1 MTTPATSTVPPK
13 RESGVSINADGTEYK
28 LEFILFNNHGEA
40 RFIGSNC
47 FEGVTFETYQTSP
60 FLMGSLIVVNE
71 SNMDSLNKL
80 NFKSPVSNIN
90 EYGDGGLFLKIK
102 ITFVDRSNKIVT
114 LMDKFFVVKSKI
126 DTVQNN
132 SKQTVYYFVDII
144 FNHLNNK
151 RQSWSTDLIGQGLP
165 GHQSY
170 GNQTVNSGLALKHLL
185 ETFTGQKDIIDEAN
199 WDFGSGKI
207 YYTLPAN
214 VSALVGISEILK
226 TYVSSDSCAGVF
238 TYYNGKFQLKSLKK
252 HITELYNKE
261 PGFDSVGERVL
272 DEIKI
277 SNSLAAVF
285 KIETNDTQQQYS
297 NKSTVD
303 LFGKYFN
310 YIPIGLQ
317 DIKLKDIQPDSTIN
331 KLAKNEVIQFNSKS
345 KQLTIHSDQGT
356 INRVE
361 EVTGLETLPDG
372 KDSKINIDSNKEYN
386 IKNKMFVLSH
396 EDSTRHLGTI
406 KLQKDLFSNL
416 TKASFTTTG
425 NINFNANKFL
435 YMTIDLS
442 SKNKF
447 AEKLP
452 GFWYITK
459 NITTLSKGKFVSS
472 IECVKL
478 DKPK

>member
-1 MTTPATSTVPPK
+1 MTTPATSTVSPK
-13 RESGVSINADGTEYK
+13 KDSGVSINANGTEYK
-28 LEFILFNNHGEA
+28 LESILFNNRGEA

-47 FEGVTFETYQTSP
+47 FEGLTFETYQTSP

-90 EYGDGGLFLKIK
+90 EYGDGNLFLKIK

-126 DTVQNN
+126 NTVQNN
-132 SKQTVYYFVDII
+132 NKQTAYYFVDVI

-151 RQSWSTDLIGQGLP
+151 RQSWSTNLLNQKNTINQYGQ
-165 GHQSY
+165 QAVS
-170 GNQTVNSGLALKHLL
+170 SGKALKNLL

-199 WDFGSGKI
+199 WDNGLGKI

-214 VSALVGISEILK
+214 VSALVAISEILK
-226 TYVSSDSCAGVF
+226 TYVSSDSSAGVF

-252 HITELYNKE
+252 HITELYDKNSSK
-261 PGFDSVGERVL
+261 
-272 DEIKI
+272 IKI

-297 NKSTVD
+297 NKSTGD
-303 LFGKYFN
+303 LFGKYFD
-310 YIPIGLQ
+310 YIPISLQ
-317 DIKLKDIQPDSTIN
+317 DIRLRDIQPDSTIN
-331 KLAKNEVIQFNSKS
+331 KLAKNEVIQFNIKS
-345 KQLTIHSDQGT
+345 KKLTIHSDQGT

-372 KDSKINIDSNKEYN
+372 NDSKINIDSNEDYN
-386 IKNKMFVLSH
+386 IKKKMFILSH

-416 TKASFTTTG
+416 TKASFNTTG

-435 YMTIDLS
+435 YMTIDLR

-459 NITTLSKGKFVSS
+459 NLTTLSKGTFDSS

>member
-1 MTTPATSTVPPK
+1 MTTPATSTVSPK
-13 RESGVSINADGTEYK
+13 KESGVSINANGTEYK
-28 LEFILFNNHGEA
+28 LESILFNKRGEA

-47 FEGVTFETYQTSP
+47 FEGLTFETHQTSP
-60 FLMGSLIVVNE
+60 FLMGSLIAVNE

-90 EYGDGGLFLKIK
+90 EYGDGSLFLKIK
-102 ITFVDRSNKIVT
+102 ITFVDRSNKTIT
-114 LMDKFFVVKSKI
+114 LLDKFFVVKSKI
-126 DTVQNN
+126 NTVQNN
-132 SKQTVYYFVDII
+132 NKQTAYYFVDVI

-151 RQSWSTDLIGQGLP
+151 RQSWSTDLLNQKNTINQ
-165 GHQSY
+165 Y
-170 GNQTVNSGLALKHLL
+170 GEQTVSSGRALKHLL
-185 ETFTGQKDIIDEAN
+185 ETFTDQKDIIDEAN
-199 WDFGSGKI
+199 WDAGLGKI
-207 YYTLPAN
+207 YYTLPAG
-214 VSALVGISEILK
+214 VPALVGISEILK
-226 TYVSSDSCAGVF
+226 TYVSSDNCAGVF

-252 HITELYNKE
+252 HITELYDK
-261 PGFDSVGERVL
+261 GSDK
-272 DEIKI
+272 IKI
-277 SNSLAAVF
+277 SNNLAAVF

-297 NKSTVD
+297 NKSAID

-310 YIPIGLQ
+310 YIPISLQ
-317 DIKLKDIQPDSTIN
+317 DIRLKDIQPDSTIN
-331 KLAKNEVIQFNSKS
+331 KLAKNEVIQFNIKS

-372 KDSKINIDSNKEYN
+372 TDNKINIDSNEDYN
-386 IKNKMFVLSH
+386 IKKKMFVLSH

-416 TKASFTTTG
+416 TKASFNTTG

-435 YMTIDLS
+435 YMTIDLK

-459 NITTLSKGKFVSS
+459 NLTTLSKGTFNSS

>member
-1 MTTPATSTVPPK
+1 MTTPATSTVSPK
-13 RESGVSINADGTEYK
+13 KESGVSINANGTEYK
-28 LEFILFNNHGEA
+28 IESILFNKRGES

-47 FEGVTFETYQTSP
+47 FEGLTFETHQNSP
-60 FLMGSLIVVNE
+60 FLMGSLIAINE

-90 EYGDGGLFLKIK
+90 EYGDGSLFLKIK
-102 ITFVDRSNKIVT
+102 ITFVDRSNKTIT
-114 LMDKFFVVKSKI
+114 LLDKFFVVKSKI
-126 DTVQNN
+126 NTVQNN
-132 SKQTVYYFVDII
+132 NKQTAYYFVDVI

-170 GNQTVNSGLALKHLL
+170 GKQTVNSGRALKHLL
-185 ETFTGQKDIIDEAN
+185 ETFTDQKDIIDEAN
-199 WDFGSGKI
+199 WDFGLGKI
-207 YYTLPAN
+207 YYTLPAETP
-214 VSALVGISEILK
+214 ALVGISEILK

-261 PGFDSVGERVL
+261 PGFDQVGVSVP
-272 DEIKI
+272 DKIKI
-277 SNSLAAVF
+277 SNNLAAVF

-297 NKSTVD
+297 NKSAID

-310 YIPIGLQ
+310 YIPISLQ
-317 DIKLKDIQPDSTIN
+317 DIRLKDIQPDSTIN
-331 KLAKNEVIQFNSKS
+331 KLAKNEVIQFNIKS

-361 EVTGLETLPDG
+361 EVTGLEALPDG
-372 KDSKINIDSNKEYN
+372 TDSKINIDSNEDYN
-386 IKNKMFVLSH
+386 IKKKMFVLSH
-396 EDSTRHLGTI
+396 EDSTRHLGTV

-416 TKASFTTTG
+416 TKASFNTTG
-425 NINFNANKFL
+425 NINFNANKFI
-435 YMTIDLS
+435 YMTIDLK

-447 AEKLP
+447 AEKIP

-459 NITTLSKGKFVSS
+459 NLTTLSKGTFNSS